1 MEFSGLNTF
10 LWSFPGGLDGE
21 ESACNTADPGSIPGF
36 GRSPGEGND

>member
-21 ESACNTADPGSIPGF
+21 ESACNTADPGSNPGL